1 MTKFL
6 PVPLSAALFAA
17 LLAGCGAM
25 KPDAPS
31 ADATA
36 RIAALEAR
44 LTAVEDVQKI
54 ERLFRAYGYYFDKGL
69 WHEAT
74 TLFTDDAVVEIAQRG
89 VYRGRAGVERIYQGV
104 FGRGK
109 NCLPPN
115 GLNNH
120 LILQPIITLD
130 AGGTT
135 ASGRARIIGMIAI
148 RDGDF
153 MLQEGLYRPEVSQ
166 GRRRLADRR
175 PALLRRHVPGD
186 AGGPE
191 EVRRSAIARRYRE
204 PTRCAAERALQVLA
218 RLLPAGISVS
228 ESGDRSDGGRR
239 AVQRGGA
246 LRSGFGSAGG

>member
-1 MTKFL
+1 MTKIL
-6 PVPLSAALFAA
+6 PVSLSATLFAA
-17 LLAGCGAM
+17 VLAGCGAM
-25 KPDAPS
+25 KPDTPS

-44 LTAVEDVQKI
+44 LNAVEDVQKI

-153 MLQEGLYRPEVSQ
+153 MLQEGLYNLKFRKDGGVWRIADLHYFGDMYLVMPE
-166 GRRRLADRR
+166 GLKKF
-175 PALLRRHVPGD
+175 
-186 AGGPE
+186 
-191 EVRRSAIARRYRE
+191 AI
-204 PTRCAAERALQVLA
+204 PQS
-218 RLLPAGISVS
+218 PAGTENPPDAPPSAVYQS
-228 ESGDRSDGGRR
+228 WPGYYLPEFPYPNPVTGRTVDV
-239 AVQRGGA
+239 AQCNA
-246 LRSGFGSAGG
+246 AGR